1 MPRQF
6 LFKSHQINLSGVTD
20 LKAPEFTCKGGRRS
34 VDVGNRNQRDRI
46 AGPRDRQMPRS
57 DADGAALFNNLFAHT
72 GIIRL
77 DGPASFITAVD
88 YAWTPAWFGDQLRH
102 FTMTGDKLVIRTP
115 EQTTPAYGPRT
126 IVGDVLW
133 QRE

>member
-46 AGPRDRQMPRS
+46 AGQD
-57 DADGAALFNNLFAHT
+57 AALRAEVTEKARPRAGCRVEFKYERNVVTDSQSHPNLECQYSRTSRPSHEARVIGATFES
-72 GIIRL
+72 
-77 DGPASFITAVD
+77 ASFTS
-88 YAWTPAWFGDQLRH
+88 
-102 FTMTGDKLVIRTP
+102 
-115 EQTTPAYGPRT
+115 
-126 IVGDVLW
+126 LW
-133 QRE
+133 